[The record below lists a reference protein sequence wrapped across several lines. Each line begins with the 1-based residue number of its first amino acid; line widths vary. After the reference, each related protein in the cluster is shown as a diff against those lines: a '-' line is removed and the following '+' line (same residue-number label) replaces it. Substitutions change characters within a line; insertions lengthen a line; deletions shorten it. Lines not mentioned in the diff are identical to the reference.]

1 MELRIGDSGSH
12 VAALQKTLQVETT
25 GVFDQKTR
33 VAVINWQSR
42 NGLAHTG
49 IVDQAMWEALGCV
62 VEPTK
67 PTKPTIAFNPDAR
80 DGDGDGLVQDG
91 TIFERPVSGSK
102 K

>member
-12 VAALQKTLQVETT
+12 VAALQKTLQVEAT

-49 IVDQAMWEALGCV
+49 IVNQAMWEALGCI

-67 PTKPTIAFNPDAR
+67 PTITFDPDAR